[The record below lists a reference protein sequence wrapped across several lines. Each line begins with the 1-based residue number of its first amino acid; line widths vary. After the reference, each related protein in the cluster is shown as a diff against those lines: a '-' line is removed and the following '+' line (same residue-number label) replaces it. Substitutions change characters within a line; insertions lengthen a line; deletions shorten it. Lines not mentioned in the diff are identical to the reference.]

1 MAAAW
6 MADPDFASS
15 PACVFVV
22 VVVVLPFCV
31 VLGSQLGLA
40 GVGGSGLDG

>member
-31 VLGSQLGLA
+31 VLGSPLGRGLLA
-40 GVGGSGLDG
+40 GGSA